1 MCIRD
6 SSNVHTCIIYNNK
19 TNEYLKDDGEGVMSK
34 FNNFRSKLADELE
47 IPNNALSD
55 NFELRMHGNKKVIIE
70 NHLGIKVYDENMVC
84 IKTNDQDI
92 TIKGSKFKIEE
103 INNYKV
109 IVKGNI
115 KEIIFSMK
123 E

>member
-1 MCIRD
+1 
-6 SSNVHTCIIYNNK
+6 
-19 TNEYLKDDGEGVMSK
+19 MSK

-47 IPNNALSD
+47 IPNDALSD
-55 NFELRMHGNKKVIIE
+55 NFDLRMHGNKKVIIE
-70 NHLGIKVYDENMVC
+70 NHLGIKIYEDNMVSV
-84 IKTNDQDI
+84 KTNDGDI

>member
-1 MCIRD
+1 
-6 SSNVHTCIIYNNK
+6 
-19 TNEYLKDDGEGVMSK
+19 MSK

-55 NFELRMHGNKKVIIE
+55 NFDLRMHGNKKVIIE
-70 NHLGIKVYDENMVC
+70 NHLGITVYEDNMVNV
-84 IKTNDQDI
+84 KANEQSI

-109 IVKGNI
+109 IIKGNI

>member
-1 MCIRD
+1 
-6 SSNVHTCIIYNNK
+6 
-19 TNEYLKDDGEGVMSK
+19 MSK
-34 FNNFRSKLADELE
+34 FNDLRSKLADELE

-55 NFELRMHGNKKVIIE
+55 NFDLRMHGNKKIIIE
-70 NHLGIKVYDENMVC
+70 NHLGITIYEDNIVSIN
-84 IKTNDQDI
+84 TNEQKI

>member
-1 MCIRD
+1 
-6 SSNVHTCIIYNNK
+6 
-19 TNEYLKDDGEGVMSK
+19 MSR

-55 NFELRMHGNKKVIIE
+55 NFDLRMHGNKKVIIE
-70 NHLGIKVYDENMVC
+70 NHLGLTVYEDNMVSVN
-84 IKTNDQDI
+84 TNEQKI

-103 INNYKV
+103 INTYKV

>member
-1 MCIRD
+1 M
-6 SSNVHTCIIYNNK
+6 
-19 TNEYLKDDGEGVMSK
+19 GK

-55 NFELRMHGNKKVIIE
+55 NFDLRMHGNKKVIIE
-70 NHLGIKVYDENMVC
+70 NHLGITIYEDNIVSV
-84 IKTNDQDI
+84 KTNDQDI